1 LTLDVVVYSILQAV
15 MTISLVLSGE
25 TRWDVYVSLSI
36 LVYFVSTS
44 VLPDIREKTDLRLLD
59 IFLIAVFSLIVTVRV
74 AEILGYTIP
83 GLPK

>member
-1 LTLDVVVYSILQAV
+1 MTLDVVVYSILQAV

>member
-1 LTLDVVVYSILQAV
+1 MTLDVVVYSILQVV